1 MFPYVS
7 AVGMPK
13 EALDTPALLVD
24 LEKMGRNIARMAS
37 TMRDNQVDWRPHV
50 KCPKVPAIAHR
61 LLDAGAIGVTCAKL
75 GEAEVM
81 AAAGIRNILIANQ
94 VVGPTKISRLVN
106 LLPSA
111 EVIVAV
117 DNPENVTALDA
128 AARAKGVQLKVVI
141 EVNTGMDR
149 AGVEPGAPV
158 VDLASTISK
167 CQGLHFAGLMAWEAH
182 TIRIANPIEKNRA
195 VGEAIKKLVD
205 SADLCR
211 DQGMPVEIV
220 SCGGTGT
227 YLYSSKQPGATE
239 IQAGGGIFGD
249 VAYKTHMGVDHEYA
263 MTVLATVTSRPN
275 PTRIICDNGK
285 KTMSSDAAAP
295 LPLGIPNVS
304 SVDLSAEHAIITL
317 DQPSDAPRLGDT
329 IEFVVGYSDTTVMLH
344 DEIFG
349 VRDGKVEVVWPILG
363 RGKLR

>member
-1 MFPYVS
+1 MYPYTSVI
-7 AVGMPK
+7 GLPK

-24 LEKMGRNIARMAS
+24 LEKMERNIARMAS
-37 TMRDNQVDWRPHV
+37 TMRENGVNWRPHV

-81 AAAGIRNILIANQ
+81 AASGIRNILIANQ

-111 EVIVAV
+111 DVIVAV
-117 DNPENVTALDA
+117 DNAENVAALDA
-128 AARAKGVQLKVVI
+128 AARAKGVRLNVVI

-149 AGVEPGAPV
+149 AGVEPGQPV
-158 VDLASTISK
+158 LDLASAISDSEA
-167 CQGLHFAGLMAWEAH
+167 LHLAGVMAWEAH
-182 TIRIANPIEKNRA
+182 TIRIADPVEKERKVAEA
-195 VGEAIKKLVD
+195 VKTLVD
-205 SADLCR
+205 CADQCR
-211 DQGMPVEIV
+211 NQGMPAEIV

-227 YLYSSKQPGATE
+227 YLYSSKQAGATE

-249 VAYKTHMGVDHEYA
+249 VVYKTHMGVDHEYA

-295 LPLGIPNVS
+295 LPLGVPNVS
-304 SVDLSAEHAIITL
+304 SIDLSAEHARIVL
-317 DQPSDAPRLGDT
+317 DQPSETPRLGDT

-349 VRDGKVEVVWPILG
+349 IRDGKVEVVWPILG

>member
-1 MFPYVS
+1 MYPYTSVI
-7 AVGMPK
+7 GLPK

-24 LEKMGRNIARMAS
+24 LEKMERNVARMAS
-37 TMRDNQVDWRPHV
+37 TMRENGVNWRPHV

-111 EVIVAV
+111 KVIVAV
-117 DNPENVTALDA
+117 DNAENVSALDA
-128 AARAKGVQLKVVI
+128 AARAKGVQLEVVI

-158 VDLASTISK
+158 IDLASAISK
-167 CQGLHFAGLMAWEAH
+167 SQGLEFAGVMAWEAH
-182 TIRIANPIEKNRA
+182 TIRIADPIEKERKVAEA
-195 VGEAIKKLVD
+195 VKKLVD
-205 SADLCR
+205 CAEQCR
-211 DQGMPVEIV
+211 NLGMPVEIV

-249 VAYKTHMGVDHEYA
+249 VMYKTHMGVDHEYA

-275 PTRIICDNGK
+275 PTRIIFDNGK

-295 LPLGIPNVS
+295 LPIGIPNVE
-304 SVDLSAEHAIITL
+304 SVDLSAEHARITL
-317 DQPSDAPRLGDT
+317 AQPSDTPRLGDT

-344 DEIFG
+344 DEVFG
-349 VRDGKVEVVWPILG
+349 IRDGTVEVVWPILG

>member
-24 LEKMGRNIARMAS
+24 LEKMERNIARMAS
-37 TMRDNQVDWRPHV
+37 TMRENGVNWRPHV

-81 AAAGIRNILIANQ
+81 AAAGIKNILIANQ
-94 VVGPTKISRLVN
+94 VVGPTKINRLVN
-106 LLPSA
+106 LLTSA

-117 DNPENVTALDA
+117 DNAENVLALDA

-149 AGVEPGAPV
+149 AGVEPGQPAI
-158 VDLASTISK
+158 DLASAISN
-167 CQGLHFAGLMAWEAH
+167 CPGLHFAGVMAWEAH
-182 TIRIANPIEKNRA
+182 TIRIADPIEKERKVAEA
-195 VGEAIKKLVD
+195 VQKLVD
-205 SADLCR
+205 CAEQCR
-211 DQGMPVEIV
+211 DLGMPVEIV

-227 YLYSSKQPGATE
+227 YLYSSRQPGATE

-249 VAYKTHMGVDHEYA
+249 VMYRTRMNVPHDYA
-263 MTVLATVTSRPN
+263 MTVLAMVTSRPT

-317 DQPSDAPRLGDT
+317 DEPSETPRLGDT